1 MTTMIDDVDSTVAYL
16 NQDMYE
22 TSPPQVAQFLEEN
35 QISFN
40 SNGDTI
46 IISFLGVQLWNS
58 DDDPRE
64 YLDENL
70 GLYKVSLQQFIRGKI
85 IEIINL
91 ISQIKL
97 E

>member
-1 MTTMIDDVDSTVAYL
+1 MATMIDEVDAIVAYL

-35 QISFN
+35 QISYN
-40 SNGDTI
+40 SNGDAI
-46 IISFLGVQLWNS
+46 IINFLGVQLWNS

-64 YLDENL
+64 YLDEIL
-70 GLYKVSLQQFIRGKI
+70 CIYKVTLRDFIKGRI
-85 IEIINL
+85 IETINT

>member
-1 MTTMIDDVDSTVAYL
+1 MATMIDEVDAIVAYL
-16 NQDMYE
+16 NTEMYE
-22 TSPPQVAQFLEEN
+22 ESPPHVAQLLEEN

-40 SNGDTI
+40 SNGDAI
-46 IISFLGVQLWNS
+46 IINFLGVQLWNS

-64 YLDENL
+64 YLDEIL
-70 GLYKVSLQQFIRGKI
+70 CIYKVTLRDFIKGRI
-85 IEIINL
+85 IETINT

>member
-1 MTTMIDDVDSTVAYL
+1 MATMIDEVDAIVAYL

-40 SNGDTI
+40 SNGDTVI
-46 IISFLGVQLWNS
+46 INFLGVQLWNS

-64 YLDENL
+64 YLDEIL
-70 GLYKVSLQQFIRGKI
+70 CIYKVTLRDFIKGRI
-85 IEIINL
+85 IETINT

>member
-1 MTTMIDDVDSTVAYL
+1 MATIIDEVDAVVAYL
-16 NQDMYE
+16 NTDMYE
-22 TSPPQVAQFLEEN
+22 TSPPQVAQLLEEN

-46 IISFLGVQLWNS
+46 IITFFGIELWNS
-58 DDDPRE
+58 DNDQRE
-64 YLDENL
+64 YLDEVL
-70 GLYKVSLQQFIRGKI
+70 CIYKVTLKDYIKGRI
-85 IEIINL
+85 IETINL